1 MIESIRKM
9 WKIEEIRKKIDR
21 MHMLNLHK
29 LQLMPSFALAEGEQE
44 AN

>member
-1 MIESIRKM
+1 VLTGECED
-9 WKIEEIRKKIDR
+9 EEIRKKIDR